1 MKNLNKLMEYCKHII
16 RIDVNTI
23 LNYFRVI

>member
-1 MKNLNKLMEYCKHII
+1 MKNLNKLMKHYKHII

-23 LNYFRVI
+23 LDYFRVI